1 MVRVIVAASERSDGG
16 PRVVLASD
24 RSARLMAELRQMAE
38 LELVRVGT
46 HPVAA
51 DAADAL
57 TRVTPEEDAV
67 LAV

>member
-1 MVRVIVAASERSDGG
+1 MLS
-16 PRVVLASD
+16 SD

-46 HPVAA
+46 HPVAV

-67 LAV
+67 LTA